1 MTIPVYYG
9 KTGIWEGDPRFFGF
23 FFCLPLFF
31 FFLEVDD
38 AKVWKVK
45 HHIKEDKSGL
55 LDPAT
60 F

>member
-1 MTIPVYYG
+1 MEKQVSGRGTLG
-9 KTGIWEGDPRFFGF
+9 FLGF
-23 FFCLPLFF
+23 FFVCPFF